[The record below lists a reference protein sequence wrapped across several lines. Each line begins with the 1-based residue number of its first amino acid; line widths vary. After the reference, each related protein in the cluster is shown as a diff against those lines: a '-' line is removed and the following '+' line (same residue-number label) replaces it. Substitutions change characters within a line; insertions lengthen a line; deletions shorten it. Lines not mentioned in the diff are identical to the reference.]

1 MHSTYAS
8 ATSVN
13 HTRRPVDQAISPGQD
28 EGAEVEASHGCGNA
42 ESNGAAAHVSRAD
55 GLVQQ
60 KLLHPAI
67 PEVCLRRRARESSVK
82 GACVHCHLGR
92 AHGRMHFSS
101 MNQDPSKASRSP

>member
-1 MHSTYAS
+1 MRSTYAS
-8 ATSVN
+8 ATRVN
-13 HTRRPVDQAISPGQD
+13 HTRRPVDQAVSPGQD

-42 ESNGAAAHVSRAD
+42 ECDGTAAHVSRAD

-60 KLLHPAI
+60 KFFHPAI
-67 PEVCLRRRARESSVK
+67 PEVCLRRRARESFVK

-101 MNQDPSKASRSP
+101 VNQDPSEACRST